1 MAFGLARTPP
11 AFPLLLGGWRPSHGD
26 LALEKNYGLGFPAGM
41 TRQGRP
47 SADASYARRA
57 RDEHIRGALGTVGDA
72 GKPGRPGCLVRFP
85 CLGAIPR
92 DKSGHNFPTRSGLR
106 PHEMRDL
113 SLYA

>member
-1 MAFGLARTPP
+1 MAN
-11 AFPLLLGGWRPSHGD
+11 FPLMPLTHG
-26 LALEKNYGLGFPAGM
+26 AHE
-41 TRQGRP
+41 TSI
-47 SADASYARRA
+47 SA
-57 RDEHIRGALGTVGDA
+57 GALGTVGNA

-92 DKSGHNFPTRSGLR
+92 DKSGHNFPTRSGLC